1 MTDFIIA
8 YKKTSIVEGGYANN
22 PKDSGGETYKGITRK
37 IETKWKG
44 WPLIDAVKRRVGT
57 NASAI
62 DREAV
67 KDANLQGLVL
77 SVYKNNYWDSLNL
90 DLLSDQ
96 RMANELYDTGVNM
109 GIGRAGL
116 FFQRVLNVST
126 KTQLKLDGAIGPKTI
141 GVFNSLS
148 NSDKYMVWKLFN
160 CLQGEKYISICEYN
174 PSQEI
179 FLRSWASRVFETS

>member
-1 MTDFIIA
+1 MADFNTA
-8 YKKTSIVEGGYANN
+8 YKKTSIAEGGYANN
-22 PKDSGGETYKGITRK
+22 PKDSGGETYKGIARK
-37 IETKWKG
+37 IEANWKG
-44 WPLIDAVKRRVGT
+44 WPIIDAIKRRVGT

-62 DREAV
+62 DREAE
-67 KDANLQGLVL
+67 KDANLQRLVL
-77 SVYKNNYWDSLNL
+77 SFFEENYWDSLNL
-90 DLLSDQ
+90 GLINQQ
-96 RMANELYDTGVNM
+96 RMVNELFDTGVNM

-141 GVFNSLS
+141 GVFNSLNS
-148 NSDKYMVWKLFN
+148 SDKYMVWKLFN

-174 PSQEI
+174 PSQEM